1 MYFWPSTHPNF
12 AKLSV
17 NLKIKSSQPYM
28 TKTHRGENPWV
39 LGCLLS
45 EEPKTKSKLK
55 VKHHNN
61 NPYNFVERGKEQ
73 E

>member
-1 MYFWPSTHPNF
+1 
-12 AKLSV
+12 
-17 NLKIKSSQPYM
+17 M